1 VLYCSFEYNW
11 MRLIANHDAAR
22 FFDEYFLVGAT
33 SWSPPDYASFANLAG
48 LSKDPIFM
56 GLSNTAD
63 MRNYRLLEPVIR
75 AVPLMACDWINP
87 DLYAPRPQRDR
98 EIDILMVANWL
109 PFKRHWLLFEALRR
123 MDPKLRVVLI
133 GRNGG
138 GRTASDI
145 RDEARSF
152 GVRQELELLTNIP
165 VDEVAAYQCNSRIAT
180 LLSDREGS
188 CVAVTECMF
197 ADTPVAMMQGAHV
210 GSMAHINR
218 ETGVLMRRGQIHT
231 ALEALLDRAERLTP
245 RQWAIANISCQRS
258 SSTLNGLLRDYCL
271 SAQQPW
277 TRDIMPLQW
286 RYVPAY
292 MTDADE
298 QAMQG
303 GIARLRDEHGIT
315 LTRFAYTP

>member
-1 VLYCSFEYNW
+1 

-22 FFDEYFLVGAT
+22 FFEQYFLVGAT

-63 MRNYRLLEPVIR
+63 LRNYRLLEPVIR

-87 DLYAPRPQRDR
+87 DLYVPRPLRDR

-123 MDPKLRVVLI
+123 MDPTLRVVLI
-133 GRNGG
+133 GRNGD
-138 GRTASDI
+138 GRTESTI

-152 GVRQELELLTNIP
+152 GVRQDLELLTNIDIEQ
-165 VDEVAAYQCNSRIAT
+165 VTAYQCNSRIAT

-197 ADTPVAMMQGAHV
+197 ANTPVAMMQDSHV
-210 GSMAHINR
+210 GSKAHVN
-218 ETGVLMRRGQIHT
+218 EQTGVLMRRGQVDT
-231 ALEALLDRAERLTP
+231 ALNTLLERCESLAP
-245 RQWAIANISCQRS
+245 RQWAVENITCHRS
-258 SSTLNGLLRDYCL
+258 SRILNDSLRDYCL
-271 SAQQPW
+271 SVGQPW

-292 MTDADE
+292 LTDADE
-298 QAMQG
+298 RAMQG
-303 GIARLRDEHGIT
+303 GIARLRAEHGIT
-315 LTRFAYTP
+315 LTRFVYAP